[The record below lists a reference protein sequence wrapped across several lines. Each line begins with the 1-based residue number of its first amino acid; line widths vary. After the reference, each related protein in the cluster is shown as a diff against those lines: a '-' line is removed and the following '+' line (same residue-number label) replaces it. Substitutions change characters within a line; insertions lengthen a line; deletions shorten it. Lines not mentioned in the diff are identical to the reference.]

1 MAATTRGLEFLV
13 GSAALGAV
21 LWSASTA
28 CHVGSSPTSPPACA
42 ANAPVLTCVGMTLTV
57 SADGPYTFTFQ
68 GATYSGSG
76 NSTFT
81 LVNLAQGR
89 NEISGRMNTAN
100 VGFGIA
106 GRSSSV
112 PGAVEQLSVQSV
124 QGPFLATPT
133 RCAVYYGATG
143 SMPPPQ
149 DFRFQ
154 FTVGTTPPLC

>member
-1 MAATTRGLEFLV
+1 MV

-28 CHVGSSPTSPPACA
+28 CQIGSSPTSPPACVASA
-42 ANAPVLTCVGMTLTV
+42 AVLSCIGITLTV
-57 SADGPYTFTFQ
+57 SADGPFTFTFQ
-68 GATYSGSG
+68 GTTYAGSG
-76 NSTFT
+76 NTTFS

-89 NEISGRMNTAN
+89 TEISGRMNTAN
-100 VGFGIA
+100 VGFRIA
-106 GRSSSV
+106 GHSSSV

-124 QGPFLATPT
+124 QGPFLTTPT

-143 SMPPPQ
+143 NMPPPQ

-154 FTVGTTPPLC
+154 FTIGTTPPLC